1 MTPFERTGFGE
12 FIGETER
19 KLSPTEEGLVPSIA
33 SGLGQFISLA
43 GPQVLLR
50 GAGMAGK
57 SLFTAQAGGLG
68 VEQQRQLVNEA
79 KEQGVE
85 VSPGQEL
92 SSLSTGFGIGQLERL
107 PIERLFGGISKNLDE
122 GLQLSIVDR
131 EETSRS
137 NRRSRGSA
145 GSWF

>member
-1 MTPFERTGFGE
+1 
-12 FIGETER
+12 
-19 KLSPTEEGLVPSIA
+19 
-33 SGLGQFISLA
+33 
-43 GPQVLLR
+43 
-50 GAGMAGK
+50 MAGK

-122 GLQLSIVDR
+122 GLQLSIVDKVR
-131 EETSRS
+131 RAAQTGGVEGAQEVGSSLLQELTPKVYIIQIKKLVDQCSMSSDRGWS
-137 NRRSRGSA
+137 QGNSWRNRLFIRQ
-145 GSWF
+145 